1 MELDLWRIAIIVAT
15 FAVSFGFLKKAYE
28 RLGQQQLKSLP
39 PGDMGWPLIGNTWSF
54 IRAYKSQNPE
64 SFINNLQ
71 KRYGKTGIYKTH
83 LFGNASIIVCSAE
96 LCRKVLT
103 DDNNFQWGYPVSNL
117 ILGDH
122 VPFDYISSH
131 KRLHR
136 LLTTA
141 LNQHQP
147 PSSHLGTIEKIVI
160 NTLEEWSK
168 LKEPI
173 LFVPEVNKFVFKLII
188 DILLGSGTD
197 DTQIA
202 SMEEYYRKVYYGL
215 HTTPINIPG
224 FAYHRAVQA
233 RKVLANKIRGVLGER
248 RERRCNDPNPNTGII
263 DFIEKADFEDGRA
276 MNHELLVGLLI
287 GLFIAAR
294 ETTSR
299 TAIWATIHLHNHP
312 RLLHKAKEEQEEI
325 VKRRPSSQK
334 GLTFTEIKQ
343 MKYLSKVI
351 DETLRI
357 GANVFSIFREA
368 KNETYL
374 NGYLIPQG
382 WKVLVWT
389 SAVHMD
395 PEIYP
400 NPNQFLPSRWDDFI
414 PKAGA
419 FLPFSTGSSTCP
431 GADLAKLEITIFL
444 HYFLLNYKLE
454 QLNPGG
460 PVNHFPSPDPA
471 DNCPAKIIKIR

>member
-28 RLGQQQLKSLP
+28 RLGQQQQLKSLP

-64 SFINNLQ
+64 SFINNLK

-160 NTLEEWSK
+160 NTLEECSK

-188 DILLGSGTD
+188 AILLGSGTD

-202 SMEEYYRKVYYGL
+202 SMEEYYRKVYHGL

-224 FAYHRAVQA
+224 FPYHRAVQA

-357 GANVFSIFREA
+357 GANLLLICFF
-368 KNETYL
+368 K
-374 NGYLIPQG
+374 GYLIPQG

>member
-1 MELDLWRIAIIVAT
+1 MELDLWSIAIIVVT
-15 FAVSFGFLKKAYE
+15 FVSFGFLKKAYE

-64 SFINNLQ
+64 SFINNLK

-83 LFGNASIIVCSAE
+83 LFGKASILVCSAE
-96 LCRKVLT
+96 LCKKVLT

-117 ILGDH
+117 IQGD
-122 VPFDYISSH
+122 VPFDYMSSH
-131 KRLHR
+131 RRLHR
-136 LLTTA
+136 LVTTV

-168 LKEPI
+168 MKEPI

-188 DILLGSGTD
+188 AIFLGSGTD
-197 DTQIA
+197 DNQIA

-233 RKVLANKIRGVLGER
+233 RKVLVNKIRGVLGER
-248 RERRCNDPNPNTGII
+248 RERRCNDPDPNTGII
-263 DFIEKADFEDGRA
+263 DFLEKADYEDSRP
-276 MNHELLVGLLI
+276 MSHEHLVVLLI
-287 GLFIAAR
+287 GLFIAGR

-299 TAIWATIHLHNHP
+299 TAIWATIYLHNHP
-312 RLLHKAKEEQEEI
+312 HLLHKAKEEQEEI

-351 DETLRI
+351 NETLRI
-357 GANVFSIFREA
+357 RTNNFSIFREA
-368 KNETYL
+368 KNVTYL
-374 NGYLIPQG
+374 NGYQIPQG

-431 GADLAKLEITIFL
+431 GADLAKLEVTIFL
-444 HYFLLNYKLE
+444 HYFLLNYKLV

-460 PVNHFPSPDPA
+460 PVNYFPSPDPV

>member
-1 MELDLWRIAIIVAT
+1 
-15 FAVSFGFLKKAYE
+15 
-28 RLGQQQLKSLP
+28 
-39 PGDMGWPLIGNTWSF
+39 MGWPLIGNTWSF

>member
-28 RLGQQQLKSLP
+28 RLGQQQQLKSLP

-64 SFINNLQ
+64 SFINNLK

-168 LKEPI
+168 MKEPI

-188 DILLGSGTD
+188 AILLGSGTD

-202 SMEEYYRKVYYGL
+202 SMEEYYRKVYHGL

-224 FAYHRAVQA
+224 FPYHRAVQA

-334 GLTFTEIKQ
+334 G
-343 MKYLSKVI
+343 
-351 DETLRI
+351 
-357 GANVFSIFREA
+357 
-368 KNETYL
+368 
-374 NGYLIPQG
+374 YLIPQG

>member
-1 MELDLWRIAIIVAT
+1 MELDLWSIAIIVVT
-15 FAVSFGFLKKAYE
+15 FVVSFGFLKKAYE

-64 SFINNLQ
+64 SFINNLK

-83 LFGNASIIVCSAE
+83 LFGKASILVCSAE
-96 LCRKVLT
+96 LCKKVLT

-117 ILGDH
+117 IQGD
-122 VPFDYISSH
+122 VPFDYMSSH
-131 KRLHR
+131 RRLHR
-136 LLTTA
+136 LVTTV

-168 LKEPI
+168 MKEPI

-188 DILLGSGTD
+188 AIFLGSGTD
-197 DTQIA
+197 DNQIA

-233 RKVLANKIRGVLGER
+233 RKVLVNKIRGVLGER
-248 RERRCNDPNPNTGII
+248 RERRCNDPDPNTGII
-263 DFIEKADFEDGRA
+263 DFLEKADYEDSRP
-276 MNHELLVGLLI
+276 MSHEHLVVLLI
-287 GLFIAAR
+287 GLFIAGR

-299 TAIWATIHLHNHP
+299 TAIWATIYLHNHP
-312 RLLHKAKEEQEEI
+312 HLLHKAKEEQEEI

-351 DETLRI
+351 NETLRI
-357 GANVFSIFREA
+357 RTNNFSIFREA
-368 KNETYL
+368 KNVTYL
-374 NGYLIPQG
+374 NGYQIPQG

-431 GADLAKLEITIFL
+431 GADLAKLEVTIFL
-444 HYFLLNYKLE
+444 HYFLLNYKLV

-460 PVNHFPSPDPA
+460 PVNYFPSPDPV

>member
-1 MELDLWRIAIIVAT
+1 
-15 FAVSFGFLKKAYE
+15 
-28 RLGQQQLKSLP
+28 KS
-39 PGDMGWPLIGNTWSF
+39 
-54 IRAYKSQNPE
+54 
-64 SFINNLQ
+64 
-71 KRYGKTGIYKTH
+71 RYGKTGIYKTH

-103 DDNNFQWGYPVSNL
+103 DDNNFQWGYPISNL
-117 ILGDH
+117 ILGD
-122 VPFDYISSH
+122 VPFDYISSY
-131 KRLHR
+131 KRFHR
-136 LLTTA
+136 LMTTA

-168 LKEPI
+168 MKEPI

-188 DILLGSGTD
+188 AILLGSGTD

-202 SMEEYYRKVYYGL
+202 SMEEYHRKVYYGL
-215 HTTPINIPG
+215 HSTPINIPG
-224 FAYHRAVQA
+224 FPYHRAVQA
-233 RKVLANKIRGVLGER
+233 RKVLGNKIRGVLGER

-263 DFIEKADFEDGRA
+263 DFMEKADFEDGRA

-312 RLLHKAKEEQEEI
+312 RLLRKAKEEQEEI

-368 KNETYL
+368 TNETYL

-444 HYFLLNYKLE
+444 HYFLLNYK
-454 QLNPGG
+454 
-460 PVNHFPSPDPA
+460 
-471 DNCPAKIIKIR
+471 

>member
-54 IRAYKSQNPE
+54 IRAYKSQNPG
-64 SFINNLQ
+64 SFINNLK

-168 LKEPI
+168 MKEPI

-215 HTTPINIPG
+215 HTTPVNIPG

-233 RKVLANKIRGVLGER
+233 RKVLVNRIRGVLGER

-263 DFIEKADFEDGRA
+263 DFMEKADFEDGRP
-276 MNHELLVGLLI
+276 MNHEQLVALLI
-287 GLFIAAR
+287 GLFIAGL

-299 TAIWATIHLHNHP
+299 TAMWATIYLHNHP

-325 VKRRPSSQK
+325 VKRRPPSEK

-351 DETLRI
+351 EETLRI
-357 GANVFSIFREA
+357 RTNVFSIFREA

-374 NGYLIPQG
+374 NGYLIPRG

>member
-1 MELDLWRIAIIVAT
+1 
-15 FAVSFGFLKKAYE
+15 
-28 RLGQQQLKSLP
+28 
-39 PGDMGWPLIGNTWSF
+39 MGWPLIGNTWSF

-117 ILGDH
+117 ILGD

-131 KRLHR
+131 RRLHR
-136 LLTTA
+136 LMTTA

-168 LKEPI
+168 MKEPI

-188 DILLGSGTD
+188 AILLGSGTD

-202 SMEEYYRKVYYGL
+202 SMEEYYRKVYFGL

-233 RKVLANKIRGVLGER
+233 RKVLVNRIRGVLGER
-248 RERRCNDPNPNTGII
+248 RERRCNDPNPNTDII
-263 DFIEKADFEDGRA
+263 DFMEKADFEDGRP
-276 MNHELLVGLLI
+276 MSHEHLVGLLI
-287 GLFIAAR
+287 GLFIAGR

-299 TAIWATIHLHNHP
+299 TAIWATIYLHNHP

-325 VKRRPSSQK
+325 VKRRPPSQK
-334 GLTFTEIKQ
+334 GLTLTEIKQ

-357 GANVFSIFREA
+357 RTNVFSIFREA

-419 FLPFSTGSSTCP
+419 FLPFSTGSTTCP
-431 GADLAKLEITIFL
+431 GADLAKLEVTIFL
-444 HYFLLNYKLE
+444 HYFLLNYKLV

-460 PVNHFPSPDPA
+460 PVNYFPSPDPA

>member
-1 MELDLWRIAIIVAT
+1 MELDLWSIAIIVVT
-15 FAVSFGFLKKAYE
+15 FVVSFGFLKKAYE

-64 SFINNLQ
+64 SFINNLK

-83 LFGNASIIVCSAE
+83 LFGKASILVCSAE
-96 LCRKVLT
+96 LCKKVLT

-117 ILGDH
+117 IQGD
-122 VPFDYISSH
+122 VPFDYMSSH
-131 KRLHR
+131 RRLHR
-136 LLTTA
+136 LVTTV

-168 LKEPI
+168 MKEPI

-188 DILLGSGTD
+188 AIFLGSGTD
-197 DTQIA
+197 DNQIA

-233 RKVLANKIRGVLGER
+233 RKVLVNKIRGVLGER
-248 RERRCNDPNPNTGII
+248 RERRCNDPDPNTGII
-263 DFIEKADFEDGRA
+263 DFLEKADYEDSRP
-276 MNHELLVGLLI
+276 MSHEHLVVLLI
-287 GLFIAAR
+287 GLFIAGR

-299 TAIWATIHLHNHP
+299 TAIWATIYLHNHP
-312 RLLHKAKEEQEEI
+312 HLLHKAKEEQEEI

-351 DETLRI
+351 NETLRI
-357 GANVFSIFREA
+357 RTNNFSIFREA
-368 KNETYL
+368 KNVTYL
-374 NGYLIPQG
+374 NDTTRLESVG
-382 WKVLVWT
+382 
-389 SAVHMD
+389 MD
-395 PEIYP
+395 
-400 NPNQFLPSRWDDFI
+400 
-414 PKAGA
+414 KC
-419 FLPFSTGSSTCP
+419 SS
-431 GADLAKLEITIFL
+431 
-444 HYFLLNYKLE
+444 Y
-454 QLNPGG
+454 G
-460 PVNHFPSPDPA
+460 P
-471 DNCPAKIIKIR
+471 

>member
-1 MELDLWRIAIIVAT
+1 I
-15 FAVSFGFLKKAYE
+15 F
-28 RLGQQQLKSLP
+28 
-39 PGDMGWPLIGNTWSF
+39 
-54 IRAYKSQNPE
+54 
-64 SFINNLQ
+64 
-71 KRYGKTGIYKTH
+71 KTH

-117 ILGDH
+117 ILGDDH

-147 PSSHLGTIEKIVI
+147 PSSHLGTIENIVI

-168 LKEPI
+168 MKEPI

-188 DILLGSGTD
+188 AILLGSGTD

-233 RKVLANKIRGVLGER
+233 RKVLVNRIRGVLGER

-263 DFIEKADFEDGRA
+263 DFMEKADFEDGRP

-287 GLFIAAR
+287 GLFIAGL

-299 TAIWATIHLHNHP
+299 TAIWATVYLHNHP

-343 MKYLSKVI
+343 MKYLS
-351 DETLRI
+351 
-357 GANVFSIFREA
+357 
-368 KNETYL
+368 
-374 NGYLIPQG
+374 
-382 WKVLVWT
+382 
-389 SAVHMD
+389 
-395 PEIYP
+395 
-400 NPNQFLPSRWDDFI
+400 
-414 PKAGA
+414 
-419 FLPFSTGSSTCP
+419 
-431 GADLAKLEITIFL
+431 
-444 HYFLLNYKLE
+444 
-454 QLNPGG
+454 
-460 PVNHFPSPDPA
+460 
-471 DNCPAKIIKIR
+471 

>member
-1 MELDLWRIAIIVAT
+1 MELDLWSIAIIVVT
-15 FAVSFGFLKKAYE
+15 FVVSFGFLKKAYE
-28 RLGQQQLKSLP
+28 RLRQQQLKSLP

-64 SFINNLQ
+64 SFINNLK
-71 KRYGKTGIYKTH
+71 KRYGKSGIYKTH
-83 LFGNASIIVCSAE
+83 LFGKASIIVCSAE
-96 LCRKVLT
+96 LCKKVLT

-117 ILGDH
+117 ILGN
-122 VPFDYISSH
+122 VPFDYMSSH
-131 KRLHR
+131 RRFHR
-136 LLTTA
+136 LVTTV

-168 LKEPI
+168 MKEAI

-188 DILLGSGTD
+188 AIFLGSGTD
-197 DTQIA
+197 DNQIA

-233 RKVLANKIRGVLGER
+233 RKVLVNKIRGVLGER
-248 RERRCNDPNPNTGII
+248 RERRCNDPDPNTGII
-263 DFIEKADFEDGRA
+263 DFLEKADYEDGRP
-276 MNHELLVGLLI
+276 MSHEHLVVLLI
-287 GLFIAAR
+287 GIFIAGR

-299 TAIWATIHLHNHP
+299 TAIWATIYLHNHP
-312 RLLHKAKEEQEEI
+312 HLLHKAKEEQEEI

-351 DETLRI
+351 NETLRI
-357 GANVFSIFREA
+357 RTNIFSIFREA
-368 KNETYL
+368 KNVTYL
-374 NGYLIPQG
+374 N
-382 WKVLVWT
+382 
-389 SAVHMD
+389 
-395 PEIYP
+395 
-400 NPNQFLPSRWDDFI
+400 
-414 PKAGA
+414 
-419 FLPFSTGSSTCP
+419 GSSTCP
-431 GADLAKLEITIFL
+431 GADL
-444 HYFLLNYKLE
+444 NYKLV

-460 PVNHFPSPDPA
+460 PVNYFPSPDPV
-471 DNCPAKIIKIR
+471 DNCPTKIIKIR